1 MYEKIEKENVLEEM
15 NNGAEMYVVD
25 IPTLRVIRC
34 EEMLMSA
41 VRSFMDKAEAMFFKK
56 VEN

>member
-1 MYEKIEKENVLEEM
+1 MYEKVEKENVLEEM

-25 IPTLRVIRC
+25 IPTLRVLRC

-41 VRSFMDKAEAMFFKK
+41 VRSFMDKEEAMFFKK
-56 VEN
+56 VKG